1 MQMRLQFIQALGD
14 ILKARFPHDK
24 FLDAGACLSPSS
36 WPDDE
41 NQRAL
46 FGDQQVVN
54 LAKLCHV
61 NAIEALTE
69 FREYKNN
76 IRRIGKTLQALFH
89 RICLLPISSA
99 ECERGFSC
107 MNANHSDVR
116 NQLSIDTLSA
126 LLFVKVNGPPPS
138 LFNPIPYVEMWL
150 RDGHHASAD
159 KPTGKE
165 SECKDTLTPVS
176 SLFI

>member
-1 MQMRLQFIQALGD
+1 MSRTETDEQTFMQMRLQFIQALVD
-14 ILKARFPHDK
+14 NLKARFPHDK

-69 FREYKNN
+69 FPEYKNN

-89 RICLLPISSA
+89 RICLSPISSA

-116 NQLSIDTLSA
+116 NQLSIDTL
-126 LLFVKVNGPPPS
+126 
-138 LFNPIPYVEMWL
+138 Y
-150 RDGHHASAD
+150 
-159 KPTGKE
+159 
-165 SECKDTLTPVS
+165 VS
-176 SLFI
+176 SAVC

>member
-1 MQMRLQFIQALGD
+1 MISFLQILG
-14 ILKARFPHDK
+14 
-24 FLDAGACLSPSS
+24 AGACLISASS

-89 RICLLPISSA
+89 RICLSPISFA

-126 LLFVKVNGPPPS
+126 LLFVEVNGPPPS

-150 RDGHHASAD
+150 RDGQHASAD